1 MRWLVLL
8 LVWVGCD
15 SKGSCTGSG
24 CTRADAAHDGNHVV
38 LVDAAVK

>member
-8 LVWVGCD
+8 LVLVGCD

-24 CTRADAAHDGNHVV
+24 CGRADASNDGPHVI